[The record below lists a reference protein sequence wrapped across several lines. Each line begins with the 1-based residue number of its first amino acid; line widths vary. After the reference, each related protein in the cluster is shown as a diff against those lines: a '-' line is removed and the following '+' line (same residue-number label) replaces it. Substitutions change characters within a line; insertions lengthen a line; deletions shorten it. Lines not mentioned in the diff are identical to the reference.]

1 MKIAVS
7 STGTDLNAQVDPRL
21 GRCQYLI
28 IVDPETMEF
37 EAIQNTSVGAM
48 HGAGI
53 QTAQMI
59 ANKGVSVVLTGNSGP
74 NAFQTLSAA
83 GIQVIVGVNGQVK
96 QAIERYKRGEFKST
110 TQASVS
116 SHFGTGAGSTPTPGT
131 TPGAGTFP
139 GMGMGQGRG
148 MGMGGGRGMGRGM
161 GMGQGMM
168 GGGFQ
173 GMPYGAGTTPPQMPK
188 DQELQFLKNQIQ
200 NLSQQLEEI
209 NKRIKEIE
217 KK

>member
-7 STGTDLNAQVDPRL
+7 ATGPDLNAQVDPRL

-37 EAIQNTSVGAM
+37 EAIQNTSTGLM

-59 ANKGVSVVLTGNSGP
+59 ANKGVAVVLTGNSGP

-83 GIQVIVGVNGQVK
+83 GIQVIVGVSGQVK

-110 TQASVS
+110 TQASVP
-116 SHFGTGAGSTPTPGT
+116 SHFGTGAGSTPAPGT
-131 TPGAGTFP
+131 TPGMGMTPGAGMFP

-148 MGMGGGRGMGRGM
+148 MGG
-161 GMGQGMM
+161 GMM
-168 GGGFQ
+168 GGSFQ
-173 GMPYGAGTTPPQMPK
+173 GMPYGAGTAPPQITK
-188 DQELQFLKNQIQ
+188 DQELQFLKNQVQ
-200 NLSQQLEEI
+200 TLSQQLEEI
-209 NKRIKEIE
+209 TKRIKEIE
-217 KK
+217 KRNQ